1 MHQEGPFLMG
11 LFLWLSNI
19 RSRCAM
25 SEVNFKAMYEV
36 IGDRIFD
43 LYSFLK
49 QVVHNL
55 YCGGGAIE

>member
-1 MHQEGPFLMG
+1 MG

-43 LYSFLK
+43 LYSFINYVQPVLK
-49 QVVHNL
+49 MSINQT
-55 YCGGGAIE
+55 

>member
-1 MHQEGPFLMG
+1 MG
-11 LFLWLSNI
+11 LFLRLSNI

>member
-1 MHQEGPFLMG
+1 MSEANFKQQHLRFVG
-11 LFLWLSNI
+11 
-19 RSRCAM
+19 AM